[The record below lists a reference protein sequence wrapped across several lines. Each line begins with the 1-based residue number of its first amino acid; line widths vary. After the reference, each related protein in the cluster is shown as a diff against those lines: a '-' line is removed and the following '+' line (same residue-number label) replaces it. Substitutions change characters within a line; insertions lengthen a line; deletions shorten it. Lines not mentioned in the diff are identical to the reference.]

1 MNRNAFIDQIAA
13 RAQSSKTEVEH
24 IINAALALI
33 ADALANG
40 ETIELRGFGS
50 FQVSAKRRKERQGR
64 NPKTGESLT
73 ISAKKVALFKPSK
86 ELAQRVNGTSVSDQ
100 ASAPEE
106 DGPVAQLS
114 EGSAKVHGDKFNI

>member
-24 IINAALALI
+24 IIDAALALI
-33 ADALANG
+33 ADTLANG
-40 ETIELRGFGS
+40 ETVDLRGFGS
-50 FQVSAKRRKERQGR
+50 FQVSAKKERQGR

-73 ISAKKVALFKPSK
+73 IPAKKVALFKPSK

-114 EGSAKVHGDKFNI
+114 EGCAKVHGDKINT

>member
-24 IINAALALI
+24 IIDAALALI

-40 ETIELRGFGS
+40 ETVDLRGFGS
-50 FQVSAKRRKERQGR
+50 FQVSAKKERQGR

-73 ISAKKVALFKPSK
+73 SPAKKVALFKPSK
-86 ELAQRVNGTSVSDQ
+86 ELAQRVNGTSASDQ

-114 EGSAKVHGDKFNI
+114 EGSAIVHGDKFNI

>member
-24 IINAALALI
+24 IIDAALALI
-33 ADALANG
+33 ADTLANG
-40 ETIELRGFGS
+40 ETVDLRGFGS
-50 FQVSAKRRKERQGR
+50 FQVSAKKERQGR

-73 ISAKKVALFKPSK
+73 IPAKKVALFKPSK

>member
-24 IINAALALI
+24 IIDAALALI
-33 ADALANG
+33 ADTLANG
-40 ETIELRGFGS
+40 ETVDLRGFGS
-50 FQVSAKRRKERQGR
+50 FQVSAKKERQGR

-73 ISAKKVALFKPSK
+73 IPAKKVALFKPSK

-114 EGSAKVHGDKFNI
+114 EGSAKVHGDKINT

>member
-24 IINAALALI
+24 IIDAALALI
-33 ADALANG
+33 ADTLANG
-40 ETIELRGFGS
+40 ETVDLRGFGS
-50 FQVSAKRRKERQGR
+50 FQVSAKKERQGR

-73 ISAKKVALFKPSK
+73 IPAKKVALFKPSK
-86 ELAQRVNGTSVSDQ
+86 ELAQRVNGTSAPDQ

-106 DGPVAQLS
+106 DGPVAQLG

>member
-24 IINAALALI
+24 IIDAALALI
-33 ADALANG
+33 ADTLANG
-40 ETIELRGFGS
+40 ETVDLRGFGS
-50 FQVSAKRRKERQGR
+50 FQVSAKKERQGR

-73 ISAKKVALFKPSK
+73 IPAKKVALFKPSK
-86 ELAQRVNGTSVSDQ
+86 ELAQRVNGTSASDQ

-114 EGSAKVHGDKFNI
+114 EGSAKVHGDKINT

>member
-24 IINAALALI
+24 IIDAALALI
-33 ADALANG
+33 ADTLANG
-40 ETIELRGFGS
+40 ETVDLRGFGS
-50 FQVSAKRRKERQGR
+50 FQVSAKKERQGR

-73 ISAKKVALFKPSK
+73 IPAKKVALFKPSK

-114 EGSAKVHGDKFNI
+114 EGSAKVHGDKINI